1 MSARLIKLPADGTLR
16 YSICF
21 NNQTDSRGRDGGF
34 AEGGIRDGGKIVDGE
49 IEEGGCEETFFCL
62 SLT

>member
-1 MSARLIKLPADGTLR
+1 MPADGTLR

-34 AEGGIRDGGKIVDGE
+34 EEGGIRDGGKKVDGE